1 MRSNSRFPRVVS
13 SVKFQFP
20 FQESA
25 CVGQKQTVKVSLVIP
40 ALNERENLPN
50 TVAGAR
56 LAFPDGK
63 IIVADGASSDGTTE
77 WAKFNKDVELV
88 HSPVR
93 GRGPQMNA
101 GAAAA
106 DRQDEI
112 LLFVH
117 ADCLV
122 PADALQRITEAIA
135 VPRHA
140 GGCFRVRF
148 AETRPASLT
157 ITAALIN
164 LQSRLRRSATG
175 DQAIWVRR
183 AVWDEL
189 GGYQAWPVF
198 EDIEFVDR
206 LKRRFGRRAFVILPG
221 MAVTISARRWR
232 EFGVFRTSLWMCVL
246 WLGYKIGISPFR
258 LKQWFTDVRP
268 RVKR

>member
-1 MRSNSRFPRVVS
+1 
-13 SVKFQFP
+13 
-20 FQESA
+20 
-25 CVGQKQTVKVSLVIP
+25 VSLVIP
-40 ALNERENLPN
+40 ALNERENLPD
-50 TVAGAR
+50 TVAAAR
-56 LAFPDGK
+56 TAFPGQK
-63 IIVADGASSDGTTE
+63 IIVSDGGSSDGTTE
-77 WAKFNKDVELV
+77 WVRLNDDLEFVLA
-88 HSPVR
+88 PTR

-106 DRQDEI
+106 DRKDDV

-122 PADALQRITEAIA
+122 PVDALRRIADAIA
-135 VPRHA
+135 NPCHA

-148 AETRPASLT
+148 AETRPVSLT

-164 LQSRLRRSATG
+164 FQSRLRRSATG

-183 AVWDEL
+183 SVWDEL
-189 GGYQAWPVF
+189 GGYQAWPLF

-206 LKRRFGRRAFVILPG
+206 LKQRCGPHAFVVLPG
-221 MAVTISARRWR
+221 TAVTISARRWR
-232 EFGVFRTSLWMCVL
+232 EFGVFRTSLWMCLL
-246 WLGYKIGISPFR
+246 WVGYKIGFSPFR